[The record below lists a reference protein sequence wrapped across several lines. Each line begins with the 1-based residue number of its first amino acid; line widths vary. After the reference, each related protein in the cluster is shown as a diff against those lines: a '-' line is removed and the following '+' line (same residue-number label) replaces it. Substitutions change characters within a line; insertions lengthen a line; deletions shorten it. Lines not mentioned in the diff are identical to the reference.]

1 MLACRACHRP
11 LNSNEGCAICTAM
24 KANLVTTEE
33 NTEEYPALS
42 DVSSET
48 VAALQVILKKHR
60 STLKNTKASAETLET
75 AEVAVVR
82 VANTLAKV
90 LESARKLQQDGI
102 AAVRNMSF
110 NDRNILFATWYQSL
124 PPLYRKKVQDGMGQF
139 ELKAAEP
146 LQQLS
151 AGDDDAGTPAPTPA
165 ARPRRSSEGGPPL
178 RPEFHQADVAQRIA

>member
-11 LNSNEGCAICTAM
+11 LNSTEGCAICTAM

-33 NTEEYPALS
+33 NIEEYPALS

-60 STLKNTKASAETLET
+60 GTLKNTKADAEALEL
-75 AEVAVVR
+75 AEAAVVR

-110 NDRNILFATWYQSL
+110 QDRNILFATWYQSL
-124 PPLYRKKVQDGMGQF
+124 PPLYRKKVQDGMAQF

-146 LQQLS
+146 LPIS
-151 AGDDDAGTPAPTPA
+151 AGEDNEDGSKALSLSGDGGVGGHPGVK
-165 ARPRRSSEGGPPL
+165 RRG
-178 RPEFHQADVAQRIA
+178 